1 MPIDVHVD
9 HVRHLVVARASGVL
23 QDHEVFGY
31 QLSTWSRSDVAGYDE
46 LVDMTNVTEIAVPS
60 ASRVRELAALSASMD
75 QRGGTVG
82 AVGAETQPGRFAI
95 VAPQEIAHALGKMY
109 AVFRE
114 MEPGTTKEVSV
125 FRTMDSAL
133 IFLGISGPLEG

>member
-1 MPIDVHVD
+1 VPIEVHVD
-9 HVRHLVVARASGVL
+9 HGRRLVVARASGVL

-31 QLSTWSRSDVAGYDE
+31 QLSTWSRSDVAGFDE
-46 LVDMTNVTEIAVPS
+46 LVDMTAVVEIEVPS
-60 ASRVRELAALSASMD
+60 AARVRELAALSASMD
-75 QRGGTVG
+75 QRVGTVG
-82 AVGAETQPGRFAI
+82 AETPPGRFVI

-114 MEPGTTKEVSV
+114 MEPASTKQVEV

-133 IFLGISGPLEG
+133 MFLGVTGPLEG